1 MTVESAAD
9 RASLLA
15 DFGVVITW
23 TVGEADTVSLTGLF
37 DGGTIPQ
44 GLQDGGALNSRAT
57 LTLRA
62 DDLPAGAG
70 DPSDVVIVNTVVFHP
85 KAVLSDGQGMVVV
98 QLEQDDP

>member
-15 DFGVVITW
+15 DFGVVVTW
-23 TVGEADTVSLTGLF
+23 KVGEADAVSLTALF
-37 DGGTIPQ
+37 DGGAILQ
-44 GLQDGGALNSRAT
+44 VLQDGGATNTRAT

-62 DDLPAGAG
+62 EDLPAGAG
-70 DPSDVVIVNTVVFHP
+70 DPGDVVTVNTVVFHP
-85 KAVLSDGQGMVVV
+85 KAVLPDGQGMVIV